1 MMNNE
6 LRLILRI
13 SEALAKEEPEFA
25 EATEE
30 TALSN
35 AGMNEH
41 LPKYKKGSKG
51 APMPLR
57 LVKQDCW
64 EYHASTGREDVV
76 ECVSSKKMSQ

>member
-1 MMNNE
+1 MMKNE

-35 AGMNEH
+35 AGMNEQ
-41 LPKYKKGSKG
+41 LTKI
-51 APMPLR
+51 
-57 LVKQDCW
+57 
-64 EYHASTGREDVV
+64 
-76 ECVSSKKMSQ
+76 